1 MEAFVNNTT
10 KTVLGLFVAVI
21 LLAGAF
27 SGGFIAGHLIPATG
41 QLPVISNLLPSSQ
54 SPQPDQQ
61 SATPGDLQTLFAPF
75 WEAWNVVHKQYVDQP
90 VDDQKLMQGAIRGMM
105 DALGDK
111 QTFYMEPQ
119 LYQTETSSLQGQYE
133 GIGAYVDTDGEYLT
147 IVSPIQGSPADKAGL
162 KPGDKVIAIDGQD
175 MKGVAPEQA
184 RLKVLG
190 PEGTT
195 VNLTVAR
202 EGESQPLK
210 FTITRAKI
218 TIRSAEGKMLKNDIA
233 YIDINT
239 FGERTTQELRDTL
252 DQLLKQNPKGII
264 IDLRNNPGGYLTT
277 AVEVASEFIDKG
289 QVVLYEQY
297 GNGSRDTHK
306 TLGNGRATNIP
317 LVVLINEGSASASE
331 ILAGALQ
338 DYGRAKLVGV
348 QSYGKGS
355 VQNWVPLSN
364 NEGAARVTIARW
376 LTPKERLI
384 DHVGLTPDVF
394 VAMTPEDAQAGRDPQ
409 LDAAM
414 ETMLAIL
421 NGNALPT
428 SQPTFTP
435 APALTPV
442 PHP

>member
-1 MEAFVNNTT
+1 MME
-10 KTVLGLFVAVI
+10 
-21 LLAGAF
+21 
-27 SGGFIAGHLIPATG
+27 
-41 QLPVISNLLPSSQ
+41 
-54 SPQPDQQ
+54 
-61 SATPGDLQTLFAPF
+61 
-75 WEAWNVVHKQYVDQP
+75 
-90 VDDQKLMQGAIRGMM
+90 
-105 DALGDK
+105 ALGDK

-119 LYQTETSSLQGQYE
+119 LYDSQTSSLQGQYE
-133 GIGAYVDTDGEYLT
+133 GIGAYVDTDGEFLT
-147 IVSPIQGSPADKAGL
+147 IVSPIQGSPADLAGL
-162 KPGDKVIAIDGQD
+162 KPGDKVIAIDNED

-190 PEGTT
+190 PDGTT
-195 VNLTVAR
+195 VTLTVTR
-202 EGESQPLK
+202 TGQTEPLK
-210 FTITRAKI
+210 FVIKRAKI
-218 TIRSAEGKMLKNDIA
+218 TIRSAEGKMLENNIA

-289 QVVLYEQY
+289 VILYEQY
-297 GNGSRDTHK
+297 GNGSRDTHNA
-306 TLGNGRATNIP
+306 LGNGQATDIP

-384 DHVGLTPDVF
+384 DHVGLTPDVI
-394 VAMTPEDAQAGRDPQ
+394 VELTPEDFQAGRDPQ

-414 ETMLAIL
+414 KTMLAVL
-421 NGNALPT
+421 NGNPIPT
-428 SQPTFTP
+428 SQPTSIP
-435 APALTPV
+435 APTLTPV
-442 PHP
+442 PQH